1 MDAGSRRARLAQL
14 RNRQA
19 QESCEVKLEGD
30 EPMISVGYNL
40 KNLKTKNKVTKKI
53 LFHKNRST
61 TTA

>member
-40 KNLKTKNKVTKKI
+40 KSQNEEQSNKKDLI
-53 LFHKNRST
+53 S
-61 TTA
+61 

>member
-19 QESCEVKLEGD
+19 QESREVKLEGD

-40 KNLKTKNKVTKKI
+40 KKSENEEQSSKKDFI
-53 LFHKNRST
+53 Y
-61 TTA
+61 